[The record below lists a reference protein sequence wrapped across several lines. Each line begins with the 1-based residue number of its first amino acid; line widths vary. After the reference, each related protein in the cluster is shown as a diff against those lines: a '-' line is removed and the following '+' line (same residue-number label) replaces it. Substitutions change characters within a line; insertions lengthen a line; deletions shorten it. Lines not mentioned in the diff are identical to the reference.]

1 VQQPDPNSWRWG
13 WEIYRNGQPLPARLR
28 HGGHASE
35 NAAFRVVLDNLS
47 THFPG
52 SLYQAFPPCEARRVL
67 RRLEFHYVP
76 KHASWLNMVE
86 SEIGVL
92 RSQCLDRS
100 TGVSQPRN
108 NSCPKCGVTRLGGA

>member
-76 KHASWLNMVE
+76 KRASWLNMV
-86 SEIGVL
+86 G
-92 RSQCLDRS
+92 
-100 TGVSQPRN
+100 
-108 NSCPKCGVTRLGGA
+108 

>member
-35 NAAFRVVLDNLS
+35 NAAFRVVLDNL
-47 THFPG
+47 
-52 SLYQAFPPCEARRVL
+52 YQALPPCEARRVL

-76 KHASWLNMVE
+76 KRASWLNMV
-86 SEIGVL
+86 G
-92 RSQCLDRS
+92 
-100 TGVSQPRN
+100 
-108 NSCPKCGVTRLGGA
+108 